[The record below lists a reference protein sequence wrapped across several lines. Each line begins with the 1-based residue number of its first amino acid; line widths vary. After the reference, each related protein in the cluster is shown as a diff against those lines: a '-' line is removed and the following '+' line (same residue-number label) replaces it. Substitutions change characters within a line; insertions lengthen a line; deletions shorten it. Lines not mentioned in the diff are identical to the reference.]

1 MKLTMRCSADYLN
14 SLEVGWCIINMPR
27 VLHTKVDFQVQDVV
41 IVRQFSSFDHAFN
54 TALVKAA
61 MN

>member
-1 MKLTMRCSADYLN
+1 
-14 SLEVGWCIINMPR
+14 MPR

-41 IVRQFSSFDHAFN
+41 IARQFSSFDYAFN